1 MKKSLLLI
9 LSFLVV
15 LSACNSSKNAV
26 VMKRKYTKGYYVD
39 AKTKKHNTKKAEI
52 VVASE
57 KPDVLK
63 AKPVSVEL
71 VSQTPEVATELNVT
85 ASATAKKDVA
95 TVTKESTKKARR
107 AEQDFKSNVVAKTLF
122 NVFEKNTLLAKA
134 TVKKKDASSSRKGDA
149 DLIVQI
155 ILALFPILCLIAVY
169 LHDGKS
175 ITMNFWVTLLLHLLV
190 YAECIFA
197 ILVVLD
203 LVNLA

>member
-9 LSFLVV
+9 LSVLVV
-15 LSACNSSKNAV
+15 MSACNSSKNSI

-39 AKTKKHNTKKAEI
+39 AKTKKHNTKKSDVA
-52 VVASE
+52 VVSE
-57 KPDVLK
+57 KPEVLK
-63 AKPVSVEL
+63 VKPVSVEL
-71 VSQTPEVATELNVT
+71 VNQAPEVSAEVNLT
-85 ASATAKKDVA
+85 ASATPKNAAPAVA
-95 TVTKESTKKARR
+95 KESTKKTKR
-107 AEQDFKSNVVAKTLF
+107 AEGEFKSHMVAKTLF
-122 NVFEKNTLLAKA
+122 NVFEKNSLLAKA
-134 TVKKKDASSSRKGDA
+134 TVKAKDAPASKRADT

-175 ITMNFWVTLLLHLLV
+175 ITMNFWVTLLLHLLL

-197 ILVVLD
+197 LLVVLD